1 MLPRAQS
8 SRSTRAP
15 TSPRFGIDLICIGIS
30 SKFASVVH
38 VRVRACVRGRA
49 RACACVRAVCM
60 DVPVPGIGTSGVR
73 AGVRVRAV
81 CVCMC
86 ASVDARNYRS
96 GLPPGIILYTTWTRA
111 RVQYRARD
119 CTTCARKCLL
129 PTQCQPQSS
138 PRFSARERRI
148 SVTRSPSPLF
158 FSRPRQMAEATNLIG
173 PQPV

>member
-1 MLPRAQS
+1 MRVLCMCA
-8 SRSTRAP
+8 
-15 TSPRFGIDLICIGIS
+15 C
-30 SKFASVVH
+30 VH
-38 VRVRACVRGRA
+38 VCADA
-49 RACACVRAVCM
+49 RPCCACVRVVCM

-73 AGVRVRAV
+73 AGVRVRAM

-96 GLPPGIILYTTWTRA
+96 GLPPGKILYTTWTRA
-111 RVQYRARD
+111 RVQHRARD

-158 FSRPRQMAEATNLIG
+158 FSRPRQMAEAQCKIKPTTLVGFFLFASDPCCALG
-173 PQPV
+173 PS